1 MRRLGLIEM
10 GKFFFTYKR
19 VDSVAERYK
28 EIDIGERVVR
38 LGYTKTDRHG
48 GRFMIRLRD
57 PEVEEETFLG
67 WLPELV
73 NSYDRLG
80 QDVRRG
86 YLFRSMRG
94 DGPVSGGGFN
104 KRIEKWFEEAGVYEG
119 ESGHNFRIGGVQA
132 GIEEG
137 WSLGEIMRQ
146 GTWSSIGTFMRYG
159 YGMRRGWNKRSEGG
173 LGGEENCCE
182 VEDCG
187 VGGGDVDSGAA
198 EAGE

>member
-1 MRRLGLIEM
+1 
-10 GKFFFTYKR
+10 
-19 VDSVAERYK
+19 
-28 EIDIGERVVR
+28 
-38 LGYTKTDRHG
+38 
-48 GRFMIRLRD
+48 MIRLRD

-80 QDVRRG
+80 QDVKRG
-86 YLFRSMRG
+86 HLFWSMRG

-137 WSLGEIMRQ
+137 WSLEEMMQQ
-146 GTWSSIGTFMRYG
+146 GTWSIVRTFMRYG
-159 YGMRRGWNKRSEGG
+159 YGMRRGWKRRSEGV
-173 LGGEENCCE
+173 LADEENCCE
-182 VEDCG
+182 TEDYKVRGSVVNCG
-187 VGGGDVDSGAA
+187 AT
-198 EAGE
+198 EAGECGFRDGEAVGDVE